1 MSPLELRWS
10 RRHEGLQAANSHLDE
25 RLGGRKSELQMALK
39 RTLELGSKPRCDL
52 GHTIKGFGLVN
63 KAEMDV
69 FSETRLFLQ

>member
-52 GHTIKGFGLVN
+52 GHTAALGILLCQ
-63 KAEMDV
+63 
-69 FSETRLFLQ
+69 TRGWAG